1 MSRLARTPTV
11 WLIVVIAA
19 LVGFSLAA
27 GSAVS
32 GQCADYPNG
41 HRCTSWGYGLIA
53 VSAAS
58 AVVAALIT
66 LTAVA
71 SRLRRRRFRRP

>member
-11 WLIVVIAA
+11 WLVVVMAA

-27 GSAVS
+27 GAGVA
-32 GQCADYPNG
+32 GRCADYPDG

-53 VSAAS
+53 VSAA
-58 AVVAALIT
+58 AAIVAALIA
-66 LTAVA
+66 LMAVA